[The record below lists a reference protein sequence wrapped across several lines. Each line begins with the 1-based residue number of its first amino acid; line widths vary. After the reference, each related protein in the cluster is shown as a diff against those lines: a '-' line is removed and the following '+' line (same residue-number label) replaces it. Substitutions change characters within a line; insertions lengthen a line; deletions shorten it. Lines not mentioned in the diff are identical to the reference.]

1 MSGPAR
7 LASGGI
13 LIDVRLTPRGGRDA
27 IDGLSTLS
35 DGRTVV
41 AARVRA
47 VPEKGAANAAL
58 AALIADAFGV
68 ARGAVAV
75 VSGQTARVKT
85 VRIEGDAAV
94 LMDRA
99 SGLGP
104 EAGRRG

>member
-7 LASGGI
+7 LVSGGI

-27 IDGLSTLS
+27 IDGLSLLS
-35 DGRTVV
+35 DGRSVMS
-41 AARVRA
+41 ARVRA

-58 AALIADAFGV
+58 TALVAETFGV
-68 ARGAVAV
+68 ARSAVVV

-85 VRIEGDAAV
+85 VRIEGDAEALMARAV
-94 LMDRA
+94 AL
-99 SGLGP
+99 SG